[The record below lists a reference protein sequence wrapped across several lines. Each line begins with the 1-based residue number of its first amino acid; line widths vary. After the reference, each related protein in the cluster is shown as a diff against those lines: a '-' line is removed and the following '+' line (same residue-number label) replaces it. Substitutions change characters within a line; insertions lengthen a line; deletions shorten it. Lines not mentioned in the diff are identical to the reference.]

1 MKKKVLIF
9 SICLILVLIIGVN
22 VYKTQG
28 KVNEINVRITH
39 LKKKNITN
47 KVMIPGILKLA
58 EEQYIYYDA
67 QKGNI
72 NNIHVTE
79 GSIVQIGTPIIT
91 YESDELDLQQEQNRL
106 ATKSSQLQIN
116 SLTTQI
122 ANLNKKQ
129 KELEK
134 EVSKEEA
141 KNQIDSERAQLQIDL
156 ETANLELEKNKLEG
170 KSITKKEKDLEVKSE
185 INGTVLEVD
194 KGAINTVS
202 DIQKSIVHIGNTNQ
216 YLASGML
223 SEYDALNIKVGQPV
237 TITSDVLP
245 DKRWTGLVKQIDYL
259 PQQQS
264 ISDGAN
270 DGANEYPVEININ
283 DDDIKSIKPGFKL
296 ILEIET
302 SSKKANSL
310 PTKSIVNKDKSTYV
324 YIVKDGKAVRK
335 KVKTGKTT
343 NEITEIKN
351 GLSGKEKVI
360 SNPSNQLTDGMEVN
374 VQ

>member
-1 MKKKVLIF
+1 MKKVLIF

>member
-1 MKKKVLIF
+1 MKKRVLIF

-39 LKKKNITN
+39 LKKKNIKN

-79 GSIVQIGTPIIT
+79 GSIVQTGTPVIT

-270 DGANEYPVEININ
+270 DGANEYPIEININ

-310 PTKSIVNKDKSTYV
+310 PTKSIVNDDKSTYV
-324 YIVKDGKAVRK
+324 YIVKDGKVVRN
-335 KVKTGKTT
+335 KVKTGKST
-343 NEITEIKN
+343 NKITEIIN